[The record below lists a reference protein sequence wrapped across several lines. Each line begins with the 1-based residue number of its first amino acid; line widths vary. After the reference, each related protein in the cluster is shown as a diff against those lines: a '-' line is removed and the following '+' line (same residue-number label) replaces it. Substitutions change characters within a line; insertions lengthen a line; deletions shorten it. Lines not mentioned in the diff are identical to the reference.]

1 METIDPNTRIMMMLP
16 LLWVLFVGPSVF
28 GSPLEMQLLD
38 MMLRE
43 AEDYPSNGRDQRD
56 ISVLPAAPIG
66 CDDSGEAQDPFSHIF
81 DDYEESKEECMDFL
95 PPCESTFEEGLP
107 IEHPCFVRLLLLRT
121 PLLKEDPCA
130 NFTLVTERPSTT
142 VKPKTKKCDPR
153 RKAIKSAARNELL
166 ALPNNGTINST
177 TSTPLSS
184 TTETTTDS
192 KIIKIRKLVPK
203 IKTNTTTS
211 RSTSTLET
219 TTLEESTS
227 PGETSTTE
235 VSPETTTE
243 QETSAAPTTTTS
255 STTST
260 TQPPFTENQLKRL
273 RALRNRK
280 KNSRAKSPKV
290 PDPPQIKLDNASQP
304 SEVIQVIMT
313 TEPAELKLQP
323 EVNTT
328 TTTVVPPTT
337 VSTSTSNP
345 EITTSESCDEE
356 VKSITVSE
364 FSGCDDDEDYKV
376 FENGAT
382 PITEE
387 PCEDTEEQDTNLC
400 PQFMPTQGPSSPRPP
415 PSYRFRKPVKNYVEP
430 ILYERDFAKPIQ
442 QMTPVGPQQR
452 DYFVSNK
459 QIVPRPRPKYRKRIP
474 PSIYMNNI
482 VRGLDCSDE
491 VGQNPPRTPN
501 PPKRFW
507 GVKPVGFLPRN
518 QGLIRQ
524 KPERNMKSFAPV
536 PIQRKPIYPRSSEEM
551 EERQYM
557 MERDPEP
564 RPQYHHYP
572 EDEVFHED
580 VPLASPT
587 PSLDPCQQEHDHVL
601 FRQRPQHQQTD
612 HLANYPLPPISSHFF
627 T

>member
-1 METIDPNTRIMMMLP
+1 MMMLP
-16 LLWVLFVGPSVF
+16 LLWVLLVGASVF

-66 CDDSGEAQDPFSHIF
+66 CDDS
-81 DDYEESKEECMDFL
+81 
-95 PPCESTFEEGLP
+95 
-107 IEHPCFVRLLLLRT
+107 
-121 PLLKEDPCA
+121 
-130 NFTLVTERPSTT
+130 
-142 VKPKTKKCDPR
+142 
-153 RKAIKSAARNELL
+153 
-166 ALPNNGTINST
+166 
-177 TSTPLSS
+177 
-184 TTETTTDS
+184 
-192 KIIKIRKLVPK
+192 
-203 IKTNTTTS
+203 
-211 RSTSTLET
+211 
-219 TTLEESTS
+219 
-227 PGETSTTE
+227 
-235 VSPETTTE
+235 
-243 QETSAAPTTTTS
+243 
-255 STTST
+255 
-260 TQPPFTENQLKRL
+260 ENQLKRL
-273 RALRNRK
+273 RALRNRR

-313 TEPAELKLQP
+313 TEPAEMKLQP

-328 TTTVVPPTT
+328 TTTVVPPTS

-356 VKSITVSE
+356 VKSTTVSE
-364 FSGCDDDEDYKV
+364 FSGCDDDEGKDFKV
-376 FENGAT
+376 SENGDT
-382 PITEE
+382 PTTEE

-400 PQFMPTQGPSSPRPP
+400 PQFMPTQGPSASPRPP

-491 VGQNPPRTPN
+491 
-501 PPKRFW
+501 
-507 GVKPVGFLPRN
+507 
-518 QGLIRQ
+518 
-524 KPERNMKSFAPV
+524 
-536 PIQRKPIYPRSSEEM
+536 
-551 EERQYM
+551 RQYM